1 MDDAGTPLNKTP
13 TIAAKDIDLH
23 RLFRGV
29 QKLGGYNRVTNQN
42 KWRSVTARLRLPNN
56 QSTCNQVKSLYKKC
70 LSSYETFYRTLGV
83 TMLNHTRSN
92 KKNRGR
98 SLIRDKDRTT
108 PMNSPR
114 PEKEEEFPEK
124 VEEKKVEEKKEVL
137 VQTAEPAKPKK
148 KQEIRKVINIAEIS
162 DTNSSDTADQ
172 SEPIPG
178 GSKDSGRPKRENKSS
193 KDRKIRTANGGG
205 GEKVKIIAEKSEEQ
219 QKKEDEEKVSRQI

>member
-108 PMNSPR
+108 PLNSPR
-114 PEKEEEFPEK
+114 PDKEDEFPEK
-124 VEEKKVEEKKEVL
+124 VEEKKEVPI
-137 VQTAEPAKPKK
+137 QTPEPVKAKK
-148 KQEIRKVINIAEIS
+148 KQEVKKIINIAEIS

-172 SEPIPG
+172 SEPVAG
-178 GSKDSGRPKRENKSS
+178 TSKDSGRPKRENKSN
-193 KDRKIRTANGGG
+193 KERKIRTVPSA
-205 GEKVKIIAEKSEEQ
+205 EKVKLVPEKLEEQ
-219 QKKEDEEKVSRQI
+219 QKKEDEEKVSLPVQNVNFSI